1 MRNPFRIRASQRSVN
16 DEEFVKL
23 FGSGALELVRNMDNP
38 WGGLVFLRSAPG
50 GGKTTF
56 LRLLTPRPLQLTRNL
71 IDHSQV
77 KSTHDGL
84 MAAGAIS
91 EQGPE
96 ILGTMVVFTTEYRDL
111 TEYDRGNSL
120 FRELLN
126 SRIVIAVLRALL
138 ERSGRIFPDDLDT
151 IHIEWAPESAVTIP
165 ARATGEQLFHWA
177 SEIENG
183 FYERMDDLGEQ
194 SVPVGGHA
202 RLDGL
207 KWFAQS
213 SITDINGLVTL
224 KRVLLLDELQ
234 ALAPEQRMRLTE
246 LITNARENC
255 GIWVAE
261 RLEALNHRDLL
272 SEGALEARDYEG
284 VIQLERRWAGTRTKT
299 YAKFVEQIANLRAAK
314 AEGFE
319 DRDFYSVIAE
329 HDDAANWDGIYDAAC
344 GTIRSRIANA
354 VGDSERY
361 SRWIDHATGFTG
373 TPVKRAVQWR
383 LTEVLVHRDL
393 NRRQSTFSF
402 DALTENEFDKLAKG
416 TERAAE
422 HFLRTEL
429 KAPVYFGRDALAVV
443 SSSNVDQYLEVA
455 GELFAE
461 IAAKIRGPRDT
472 PNPLSTDRQDA
483 IIRQVAKQRWET
495 LIRRL
500 PQGSAAKQ
508 LLAGFAAFSRAQT
521 FRPTAPYVPG
531 VTGFAVTMSD
541 RKTLIDSGDEEIK
554 HLVKLRDVLT
564 SLVAHNLLIPSID
577 RQHGGKSIMLFY
589 LNRLLCVQFN
599 LPLGYGGWR
608 AKTLVELNGWM
619 ERGAALDSHGEVNEL
634 V

>member
-23 FGSGALELVRNMDNP
+23 FGSGALELVQNMDNP
-38 WGGLVFLRSAPG
+38 WNGLVFLRSAPG

-56 LRLLTPRPLQLTRNL
+56 LRLLTPRPLQLTSSL
-71 IDHSQV
+71 IDHPQV

-84 MAAGAIS
+84 MSAGAIG

-96 ILGTMVVFTTEYRDL
+96 ILGTMVVFTTEYREL
-111 TEYDRGNSL
+111 AEYDRGNSL

-138 ERSGRIFPDDLDT
+138 EHSNRVFPDDLHT
-151 IHIEWAPESAVTIP
+151 IRIEWAPESAATIP
-165 ARATGEQLFHWA
+165 AGATGDELFHWA

-194 SVPVGGHA
+194 TAPAGGHA

-213 SITDINGLVTL
+213 SINDINGPVTI

-234 ALAPEQRMRLTE
+234 TLSPQQRVSLTE
-246 LITNARENC
+246 LITNAREDC

-272 SEGALEARDYEG
+272 SEGALEERDYEG

-314 AEGFE
+314 VEGFE
-319 DRDFYSVIAE
+319 DRDFYSLIAE
-329 HDDAANWDGIYDAAC
+329 RDDPPTWDGIYDAAC
-344 GTIRSRIANA
+344 EAVRSRIQDA
-354 VGDSERY
+354 VSDSERY
-361 SRWIDHATGFTG
+361 SSWIERGNSFLG
-373 TPVKRAVQWR
+373 SPWERAAQWR
-383 LTEVLVHRDL
+383 ITEVLVNRDI

-402 DALTENEFDKLAKG
+402 DILTDEEFDKRAKG
-416 TERAAE
+416 AERAAE

-429 KAPVYFGRDALAVV
+429 KAPVYFGREALAVV

-472 PNPLSTDRQDA
+472 ANALSTDRQDA
-483 IIRQVAKQRWET
+483 IIRRVAKQRWDG

-508 LLAGFAAFSRAQT
+508 LLTGFAAFSRAQT

-531 VTGFAVTMSD
+531 VTGFAITMSD
-541 RKTLIDSGDEEIK
+541 RKKLIDSPDEEIK
-554 HLVKLRDVLT
+554 HFIKLRDVLA

-577 RQHGGKSIMLFY
+577 RQHGGKSIVLFY

-608 AKTLVELNGWM
+608 EKTLLELNEWM
-619 ERGAALDSHGEVNEL
+619 ERGAASEPHGEVSDL

>member
-1 MRNPFRIRASQRSVN
+1 MRNPFHIRASQRSVN

-23 FGSGALELVRNMDNP
+23 FGSGALELVQNMENP

-56 LRLLTPRPLQLTRNL
+56 LRLLTPRPLQLTRSL

-77 KSTHDGL
+77 KLTHDGL
-84 MAAGAIS
+84 MSAGAVS
-91 EQGPE
+91 ESGSE
-96 ILGTMVVFTTEYRDL
+96 IVGAMVMFTTEYREL
-111 TEYDRGNSL
+111 AEYDRGNSL

-138 ERSGRIFPDDLDT
+138 ERSDRVFPDDLDT
-151 IHIEWAPESAVTIP
+151 IQIEWAPESAATIP
-165 ARATGEQLFHWA
+165 ARATGNELFQWA

-194 SVPVGGHA
+194 VPPASGHA

-213 SITDINGLVTL
+213 SITDINGPITI

-234 ALAPEQRMRLTE
+234 TLSVQQRESLKE
-246 LITNARENC
+246 LITNARGNC

-272 SEGALEARDYEG
+272 SQGALEKRDYEG
-284 VIQLERRWAGTRTKT
+284 VIQLERRWAGTRSKT
-299 YAKFVEQIANLRAAK
+299 FAKFVEQIAHLRAAK
-314 AEGFE
+314 ADGFE
-319 DRDFYSVIAE
+319 DRDFYSLIADR
-329 HDDAANWDGIYDAAC
+329 DDPPTWDRVYEDACAD
-344 GTIRSRIANA
+344 IQSRIQQAI
-354 VGDSERY
+354 GDSEQY
-361 SRWIDHATGFTG
+361 SDWIEHACSAVG
-373 TPVKRAVQWR
+373 TPLEMAVQWR
-383 LTEVLVHRDL
+383 LMEIMVHRNL
-393 NRRQSTFSF
+393 SRRQRTFSF
-402 DALTENEFDKLAKG
+402 DVLSVEEFEKRAKG
-416 TERAAE
+416 TEQAAE

-429 KAPVYFGRDALAVV
+429 NAPVYFGRDAMAIV
-443 SSSNVDQYLEVA
+443 SSCNVDQYLEVA

-472 PNPLSTDRQDA
+472 PSALTADRQDA
-483 IIRQVAKQRWET
+483 IIRKVAKQRWEG
-495 LIRRL
+495 LVRRL
-500 PQGSAAKQ
+500 PRGSAARQ
-508 LLAGFAAFSRAQT
+508 LLTGFAAFAKAQT

-531 VTGFAVTMSD
+531 VTGFAITMAD
-541 RKTLIDSGDEEIK
+541 RKTLIDSSDDEIK
-554 HLVKLRDVLT
+554 HLIKLRDVLT

-577 RQHGGKSIMLFY
+577 RRHGGKEIVLFY

-608 AKTLVELNGWM
+608 LKSLLELNAWM
-619 ERGAALDSHGEVNEL
+619 ERGATAEPQREINNL